1 MNRLKEL
8 RKEKGLTQ
16 EGLSNEIGTTK
27 LTISNWENEKH
38 SIGSEKAKLLADL
51 FNVSV
56 GYLLGHSEYRDS
68 QEASYQLYQKDPDD
82 PNNHVKARV
91 YSILGDD
98 LMKVL
103 EERYI
108 TGHDE
113 PDYSNLTSFL
123 SAVNQLSY
131 TDEEEL
137 LLNYGI
143 LPKEDKKII
152 KNLVSDMAEKVKMA
166 IKIKEEQKKEKEK
179 EPWRKG
185 F

>member
-8 RKEKGLTQ
+8 RQEKKLTQ
-16 EGLSNEIGTTK
+16 QELANEIGVTK
-27 LTISNWENEKH
+27 RTYIYWEKGERQIKP
-38 SIGSEKAKLLADL
+38 EKAQQLADY
-51 FNVSV
+51 FGVSV
-56 GYLLGHSEYRDS
+56 GYLLGYSEYRDS
-68 QEASYQLYQKDPDD
+68 QEASFHLNKINPNDPY
-82 PNNHVKARV
+82 NLVRARIC
-91 YSILGDD
+91 SILGDD

-103 EERYI
+103 EEQYI

-113 PDYSNLTSFL
+113 PDYSNLISFL

-152 KNLVSDMAEKVKMA
+152 KNLVSDMAEKVKIA
-166 IKIKEEQKKEKEK
+166 NKK

>member
-1 MNRLKEL
+1 MNRLKEI
-8 RKEKGLTQ
+8 RQK
-16 EGLSNEIGTTK
+16 EGLSQQALAKQIGVSYR
-27 LTISNWENEKH
+27 TIQNWENGVNQLKP
-38 SIGSEKAKLLADL
+38 EKAQQLADY
-51 FNVSV
+51 FGVSV
-56 GYLLGHSEYRDS
+56 GYLLGYSEYRDS

-82 PNNHVKARV
+82 PYNHVKARV

-152 KNLVSDMAEKVKMA
+152 KNLVSDMAEKVKVA

>member
-1 MNRLKEL
+1 MNRLKEI
-8 RKEKGLTQ
+8 RQK
-16 EGLSNEIGTTK
+16 EGLSQQALAKQIGVSYR
-27 LTISNWENEKH
+27 TIQNWENGVNQLKP
-38 SIGSEKAKLLADL
+38 EKAQQLADY
-51 FNVSV
+51 FGVSV
-56 GYLLGHSEYRDS
+56 GYLLGYSEYRDS

-82 PNNHVKARV
+82 PYNHVKARV

-103 EERYI
+103 EEQYI

>member
-8 RKEKGLTQ
+8 RKQKGLTQ
-16 EGLSNEIGTTK
+16 QGLADEISVSKITV
-27 LTISNWENEKH
+27 LRWENEERQIKP
-38 SIGSEKAKLLADL
+38 EKAQQLAD
-51 FNVSV
+51 FFGVSV
-56 GYLLGHSEYRDS
+56 GYLLGYSEYRDS
-68 QEASYQLYQKDPDD
+68 QEASFHLNKINPNDPY
-82 PNNHVKARV
+82 NLVRARIC
-91 YSILGDD
+91 SILGDD

-103 EERYI
+103 EEQYI

-113 PDYSNLTSFL
+113 PDYSNLISFL

-152 KNLVSDMAEKVKMA
+152 KNLVSDMAEKVKIA
-166 IKIKEEQKKEKEK
+166 NKK
-179 EPWRKG
+179 EPWEKG

>member
-8 RKEKGLTQ
+8 RKQKGLTQ
-16 EGLSNEIGTTK
+16 QGLADEISVSKITV
-27 LTISNWENEKH
+27 LRWENEERQIKP
-38 SIGSEKAKLLADL
+38 EKAQQLADY
-51 FNVSV
+51 FGVSV
-56 GYLLGHSEYRDS
+56 GYLLGYSEYRDS
-68 QEASYQLYQKDPDD
+68 QEASYQLYRKDSND
-82 PNNHVKARV
+82 PFNHVKAKV
-91 YSILGDD
+91 YSLLGDD

-103 EERYI
+103 EDQYV
-108 TGHDE
+108 TGHDD
-113 PDYSNLTSFL
+113 PDYSKLTSFL

-152 KNLVSDMAEKVKMA
+152 KNLVFDMAEKVKRT
-166 IKIKEEQKKEKEK
+166 ITKEKQEK
-179 EPWRKG
+179 ETWRKG

>member
-1 MNRLKEL
+1 MNRLKKL
-8 RKEKGLTQ
+8 RQEKKLSQKEIAETLGFSLRSFQ
-16 EGLSNEIGTTK
+16 RM
-27 LTISNWENEKH
+27 ENGESQIKP
-38 SIGSEKAKLLADL
+38 EKAQQLADY
-51 FNVSV
+51 FGVSV
-56 GYLLGHSEYRDS
+56 GYLLGYSEYRDS
-68 QEASYQLYQKDPDD
+68 QEASYQLYRNDPDD
-82 PNNHVKARV
+82 PYNHVKARV

-98 LMKVL
+98 LMKIL
-103 EERYI
+103 EEQYV

-152 KNLVSDMAEKVKMA
+152 KNLVSDMAEKVKIA
-166 IKIKEEQKKEKEK
+166 NKK
-179 EPWRKG
+179 EPWQKG

>member
-8 RKEKGLTQ
+8 RKQKGLTQ
-16 EGLSNEIGTTK
+16 EELANKIGTTK

-38 SIGSEKAKLLADL
+38 SISSEKAKLLADS
-51 FNVSV
+51 FDVSV
-56 GYLLGHSEYRDS
+56 GYLLGHTDFRDG

-82 PNNHVKARV
+82 PYNHVKARV

-103 EERYI
+103 EEQYV

-113 PDYSNLTSFL
+113 PDYSKLTSFL

-152 KNLVSDMAEKVKMA
+152 KNLVFDMAEKVKIA
-166 IKIKEEQKKEKEK
+166 NKK
-179 EPWRKG
+179 EPWQKG

>member
-8 RKEKGLTQ
+8 RKQKGLTQ
-16 EGLSNEIGTTK
+16 EELANKIGTTK

-38 SIGSEKAKLLADL
+38 AISSEKAKLLADL

-68 QEASYQLYQKDPDD
+68 QEASYQLYRNDPDD
-82 PNNHVKARV
+82 PYNHVKARV

-98 LMKVL
+98 LMKIL
-103 EERYI
+103 EEQYV

-152 KNLVSDMAEKVKMA
+152 KNLVFDMAEKVKRT
-166 IKIKEEQKKEKEK
+166 ITKEKQEK
-179 EPWRKG
+179 ETWRKG

>member
-8 RKEKGLTQ
+8 RKEKK
-16 EGLSNEIGTTK
+16 LSQKEIAK
-27 LTISNWENEKH
+27 EMSISEKTLSRWENEESQIKP
-38 SIGSEKAKLLADL
+38 EKAQQLADY
-51 FNVSV
+51 FGVSV
-56 GYLLGHSEYRDS
+56 GYLLGYSEYRDS

-179 EPWRKG
+179 EPWEKG

>member
-8 RKEKGLTQ
+8 RKEKK
-16 EGLSNEIGTTK
+16 LSQKEIAK
-27 LTISNWENEKH
+27 EMSISEKTLSRWENGESQIKP
-38 SIGSEKAKLLADL
+38 EKAQQLADC
-51 FNVSV
+51 FGVSV
-56 GYLLGHSEYRDS
+56 GYLLGYSEYRDS

-82 PNNHVKARV
+82 PYNHVKARV

-152 KNLVSDMAEKVKMA
+152 KNLVSDMAEKVKIA
-166 IKIKEEQKKEKEK
+166 NKK

>member
-8 RKEKGLTQ
+8 RQEKKLSQKELA
-16 EGLSNEIGTTK
+16 ENIGVHYRT
-27 LTISNWENEKH
+27 LQNWENGESQIKP
-38 SIGSEKAKLLADL
+38 EKAQQLADY
-51 FNVSV
+51 FGVSV
-56 GYLLGHSEYRDS
+56 GYLLGYSEYRDS
-68 QEASYQLYQKDPDD
+68 QEASYQLYRKDSND
-82 PNNHVKARV
+82 PFNHVKARV
-91 YSILGDD
+91 YSLLGDD

-103 EERYI
+103 EDQYV
-108 TGHDE
+108 TGHDD
-113 PDYSNLTSFL
+113 PDYSKLTSFL

-152 KNLVSDMAEKVKMA
+152 KNLVFDMAEKVKRT
-166 IKIKEEQKKEKEK
+166 ITKEKQEK
-179 EPWRKG
+179 ETWRKG

>member
-1 MNRLKEL
+1 MNRLKEI
-8 RKEKGLTQ
+8 RQK
-16 EGLSNEIGTTK
+16 EGLSQQALAKQIGVSYR
-27 LTISNWENEKH
+27 TIQNWENGVNQLKP
-38 SIGSEKAKLLADL
+38 EKAQQLADY
-51 FNVSV
+51 FGVSV
-56 GYLLGHSEYRDS
+56 GYLLGYSEYRDS
-68 QEASYQLYQKDPDD
+68 QEASYQLYQKEPDD
-82 PNNHVKARV
+82 PYNHVKARV

-103 EERYI
+103 EEQYI

-123 SAVNQLSY
+123 AAVNQLSF

-152 KNLVSDMAEKVKMA
+152 KNLVSDMAEKVKIA
-166 IKIKEEQKKEKEK
+166 NKK
-179 EPWRKG
+179 EPWQKG

>member
-8 RKEKGLTQ
+8 RKEKK
-16 EGLSNEIGTTK
+16 LSQKEIAK
-27 LTISNWENEKH
+27 EMSISEKTLSRWENGESQIKP
-38 SIGSEKAKLLADL
+38 EKAQQLADY
-51 FNVSV
+51 FGVSV
-56 GYLLGHSEYRDS
+56 GYLLGYSEYRDS
-68 QEASYQLYQKDPDD
+68 QEASYQLYRNDPDD
-82 PNNHVKARV
+82 PYNHVKARV

-103 EERYI
+103 EEQYT

-152 KNLVSDMAEKVKMA
+152 KNLVSDMAEKVKIA
-166 IKIKEEQKKEKEK
+166 NKK
-179 EPWRKG
+179 EPWQKG